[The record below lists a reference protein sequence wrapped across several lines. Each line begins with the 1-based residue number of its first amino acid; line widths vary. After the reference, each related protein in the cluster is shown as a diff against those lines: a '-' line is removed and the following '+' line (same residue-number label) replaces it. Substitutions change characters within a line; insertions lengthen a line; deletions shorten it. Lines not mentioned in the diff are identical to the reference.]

1 MNIKLIVCFIMVYV
15 ILITIS
21 HVLGWRKTKKVEN
34 FTSVNNILKGMLK
47 DPKKTSKMFKNI
59 QLDTSIVGFNSQKV
73 YILGAMK
80 ELGVQ
85 TDFFHLQII
94 ELVTKLNLKRIIFI
108 GEEFYKFKKKFN
120 KFVFYKNYKP
130 VINYLNKEI
139 NNVKNIFVMGSRSN
153 KLDRIIKQYV
163 K

>member
-1 MNIKLIVCFIMVYV
+1 MTNIGNKSISFYDHSYNASPYSLNKQILIFHKRNIK
-15 ILITIS
+15 
-21 HVLGWRKTKKVEN
+21 
-34 FTSVNNILKGMLK
+34 
-47 DPKKTSKMFKNI
+47 
-59 QLDTSIVGFNSQKV
+59 QKV

-153 KLDRIIKQYV
+153 KLDRIIKQYA

>member
-1 MNIKLIVCFIMVYV
+1 MTYIGSKRISFFDHSYNASPHSLTKQILVFNKRNIK
-15 ILITIS
+15 
-21 HVLGWRKTKKVEN
+21 
-34 FTSVNNILKGMLK
+34 
-47 DPKKTSKMFKNI
+47 
-59 QLDTSIVGFNSQKV
+59 QKV

-80 ELGVQ
+80 ELGIQ
-85 TDFFHLQII
+85 SDFFHLQII

>member
-1 MNIKLIVCFIMVYV
+1 MFVNKLLNTIRFKVSFHEESIIESRGIEVLTNIGSKRISFFDHSYNASPYTLNKQ
-15 ILITIS
+15 ILIF
-21 HVLGWRKTKKVEN
+21 HK
-34 FTSVNNILKGMLK
+34 
-47 DPKKTSKMFKNI
+47 KNI
-59 QLDTSIVGFNSQKV
+59 RQKV

-80 ELGVQ
+80 ELGGQ

-94 ELVTKLNLKRIIFI
+94 ELATKLNLKRIIFI

-120 KFVFYKNYKP
+120 KFIFYKNYIP

-153 KLDRIIKQYV
+153 KLDRIIKQYA